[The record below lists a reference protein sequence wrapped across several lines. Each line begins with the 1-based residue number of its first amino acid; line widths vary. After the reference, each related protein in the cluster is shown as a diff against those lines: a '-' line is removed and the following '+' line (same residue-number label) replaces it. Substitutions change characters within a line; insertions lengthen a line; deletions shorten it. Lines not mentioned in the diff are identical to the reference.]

1 MERFVAMTKGMP
13 GDGLGSQQRS
23 EAFRMNK
30 GVEEETGGEADNA
43 GLEGPGT
50 TSSATTSGIIS
61 AEFAI
66 SGRTR
71 LGAGVAG

>member
-1 MERFVAMTKGMP
+1 
-13 GDGLGSQQRS
+13 
-23 EAFRMNK
+23 MNR
-30 GVEEETGGEADNA
+30 GVEEETGGEGDNA

-50 TSSATTSGIIS
+50 TSSATTSEIIS
-61 AEFAI
+61 AGFAI